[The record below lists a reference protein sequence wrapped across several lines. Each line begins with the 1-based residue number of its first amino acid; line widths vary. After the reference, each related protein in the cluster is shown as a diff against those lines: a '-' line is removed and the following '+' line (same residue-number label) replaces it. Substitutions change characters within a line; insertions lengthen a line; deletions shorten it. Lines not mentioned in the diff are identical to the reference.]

1 MATIEERRL
10 EMQLLEIE
18 RELGCESG
26 EAALQRYDAVLAQLD
41 ERISEAMQSGLP
53 PDEYARIAALKEAN
67 LVARKIMRL
76 SVREGQA
83 EKQEAHR
90 AN

>member
-1 MATIEERRL
+1 MATIEERWL

-26 EAALQRYDAVLAQLD
+26 EAALQRYDAILAQLD

-53 PDEYARIAALKEAN
+53 PDEYARIAVLKEAN

-76 SVREGQA
+76 SVREGRA
-83 EKQEAHR
+83 KKQEAHC